1 METYKALWRV
11 ASDTDLRWYKQN
23 GLGHLPQLVSQLHT
37 YRNGIAHS
45 RQSGHE
51 SFQPQDVYREFPDQL
66 SYLEEHLGDPAL
78 ESVPQEALL
87 YDYN

>member
-1 METYKALWRV
+1 
-11 ASDTDLRWYKQN
+11 
-23 GLGHLPQLVSQLHT
+23 
-37 YRNGIAHS
+37 
-45 RQSGHE
+45 
-51 SFQPQDVYREFPDQL
+51 VYREFPDQL